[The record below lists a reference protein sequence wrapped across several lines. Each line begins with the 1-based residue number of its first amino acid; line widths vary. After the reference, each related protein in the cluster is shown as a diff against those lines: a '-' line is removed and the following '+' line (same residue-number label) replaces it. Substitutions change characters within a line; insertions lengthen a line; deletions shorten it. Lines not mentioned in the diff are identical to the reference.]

1 MGNVMHVPSRFYPSC
16 RYSIPH
22 PAGRSY
28 PAGGEQVQWWASSA
42 FRQFFNCNTTQL
54 YILHL
59 QYINVT
65 YVTFYNNSIFPCKTT
80 HLGGNSIF
88 AKTTAYLLLQQQPH
102 QLLFNQYRKRSIR
115 LVIGLG
121 GDMGVAGRVINGRHD
136 CMSFL

>member
-59 QYINVT
+59 QNINVT
-65 YVTFYNNSIFPCKTT
+65 HVTFYNNSIFLCKTT
-80 HLGGNSIF
+80 HLGGKQQFCKNNNIPS
-88 AKTTAYLLLQQQPH
+88 ATTTTTSATVQPVQKKKH
-102 QLLFNQYRKRSIR
+102 TSSH
-115 LVIGLG
+115 
-121 GDMGVAGRVINGRHD
+121 RVRRGYGSSREGN
-136 CMSFL
+136 

>member
-1 MGNVMHVPSRFYPSC
+1 MYLLV
-16 RYSIPH
+16 SIQAADTLSH
-22 PAGRSY
+22 TQQAALILLEVNKFSGGRHQHLGSF
-28 PAGGEQVQWWASSA
+28 S
-42 FRQFFNCNTTQL
+42 NCTTTQL

-59 QYINVT
+59 QNINVT
-65 YVTFYNNSIFPCKTT
+65 HVTFYNNSIFPCKTT